1 MLQERSLTAPDVLCL
16 TLIAVE
22 LLLDHFVVW
31 RAFLR
36 RSQADPT
43 RARLWLYPVLTGEL
57 WTLAA
62 CVISL
67 WLYEGRPWAY
77 LRLSTPHGWRLWISV
92 ALVAALTATLA
103 AMVVR
108 LARLRR
114 RRRVKMGSGAAAH
127 APHTGR
133 EFTWWAAVSLSAGFS
148 EELIFRGFLIWAFRP
163 LLGLWGAAALSLIVF
178 ATAHAY
184 HGVAGAL
191 AVGIVGAF
199 LTLVVL
205 IFGSLWP
212 AVAMHVLIDLQ
223 QGFAA
228 WLVLRKAPDPESV
241 VTSPG
246 PSST

>member
-1 MLQERSLTAPDVLCL
+1 WALV
-16 TLIAVE
+16 
-22 LLLDHFVVW
+22 
-31 RAFLR
+31 
-36 RSQADPT
+36 
-43 RARLWLYPVLTGEL
+43 
-57 WTLAA
+57 A
-62 CVISL
+62 CVLSL
-67 WLYEGRPWAY
+67 WLYEGRSRAL
-77 LRLSTPHGWRLWISV
+77 LRLNAPHGWRLWVSL
-92 ALVAALTATLA
+92 ALVSAVAAALA
-103 AMVVR
+103 AAIVR
-108 LARLRR
+108 LARLKRR
-114 RRRVKMGSGAAAH
+114 KRVTVRSQATAH
-127 APHTGR
+127 APHTGD
-133 EFTWWAAVSLSAGFS
+133 ELAWWAAVSLSAGFS

-212 AVAMHVLIDLQ
+212 AVAMHVLVDLQ

-228 WLVLRKAPDPESV
+228 WLVLQKASGPEPV
-241 VTSPG
+241 VTSPV